1 MSQFSIKA
9 SFDGTE
15 LVQGFQDVK
24 TELNGLKTAG
34 DNAGKS
40 LGQMLQQKNSTSNY
54 SRQLGQIKQQ
64 LTDLSVNYSR
74 LSDAEKNSEFGVAMA
89 NKIEELKIKALELKG
104 VMDDVNSSL
113 SGKGG
118 AIDMGP
124 MDFGQQWSELQRNAE
139 QTHAKFESVRKISS
153 GVASG
158 FAAIQ
163 GAAALLGGENENL
176 EKTLVKVQG
185 AMAVAQGIGGIWD
198 LVEGIMQASLAYG
211 LNTAASAAN
220 TTASVANTAAKA
232 ANTAANTT
240 NTTAVAANTTA
251 NNANTTSLVATTA
264 AGGKL
269 SKCVGGIKSAF
280 SGLTKF
286 LAGAGGPIVAFVAL
300 AAAAIAVV
308 GNMDKIKRS
317 IQGLSATNQA
327 AVDAAKLNTELTKLA
342 SQSAADKVTR
352 VLELA
357 NAYNKLG
364 DDLNA
369 KQQFVTTYS
378 GELETMGIK
387 MTDVN
392 DAEDVFKNGTQD
404 YINAIM
410 ARAKADAL
418 REKAAEDYKKSLD
431 KMAELEE
438 EVARQKTLQSAGTP
452 EKTFLENLGE
462 AIIGASVFEGA
473 PVDVTRDFNDDWTA
487 EIAADN
493 VKEAEDALDAY
504 KKQVD
509 ADMQKLFNEAAKY
522 DAEADAKLK
531 ASGTGK
537 PKGGSGGSGG
547 STTPPPAKGSLKAA
561 QAEAQRLQ
569 DLLNNMDVNSPKFEQ
584 TKQALKAAQ
593 AEVERIQ
600 LLMSDTDYSSESL
613 EAAQREVRTLQ
624 EQLNKMDVNSPEFE
638 ATRQALKAAQD
649 EVERINKAIKGQEFS
664 SGSLE
669 EAQQQVRELESK
681 ISKMDVNSPD
691 FAATKQALDEAKKKV
706 EEIQLL
712 LGDGP
717 KELTILEKYDQ
728 AASKVNDIVKQHE
741 IGLID
746 TETAKKQINEINVEL
761 AALGLKPIQ
770 VQLEVKTDA
779 VMDAYSEIRKKIDD
793 TLQKYDIG
801 AIGADQAQELIN
813 SFNAELEAIGLK
825 PIQVNINT
833 ERAIQAIDGLAAHF
847 EVLNTIGSAVSSIN
861 SVYEAF
867 KNLPT
872 AMDEAENG
880 WERFMVGFETGMTVL
895 NAITSIFS
903 MINTLITTF
912 NTIQAISTALK
923 EKDAVASGAQAV
935 ADSTAAGATMTKA
948 GANMAEAA
956 TGAGKS
962 VSWLP
967 IVGPILAI
975 AAIGAIMG
983 VMMGVMSKSKFA
995 TGGIVPGNRIGDM
1008 DLVRVNGGEMIL
1020 NNRQQSNLFRMIDQN
1035 RLPASNL
1042 NPKTVNFRIQ
1052 GDTLVGVIENYNKKK
1067 SRS

>member
-1 MSQFSIKA
+1 MCIR
-9 SFDGTE
+9 D
-15 LVQGFQDVK
+15 
-24 TELNGLKTAG
+24 
-34 DNAGKS
+34 
-40 LGQMLQQKNSTSNY
+40 
-54 SRQLGQIKQQ
+54 R
-64 LTDLSVNYSR
+64 VNYSR

-139 QTHAKFESVRKISS
+139 QTRAKFESVRKISS

-185 AMAVAQGIGGIWD
+185 AMAVAQGVGGIWD

-211 LNTAASAAN
+211 LNTAASVADTTASAANTTAKTANTAASAAN
-220 TTASVANTAAKA
+220 TTASATNTAASAANTTAKA
-232 ANTAANTT
+232 ANTGANAA
-240 NTTAVAANTTA
+240 NTTAVAANTAA
-251 NNANTTSLVATTA
+251 NNTNTTSIVTTTA

-269 SKCVGGIKSAF
+269 FKCAGGIKSAF

-308 GNMDKIKRS
+308 SNMDKIKGA
-317 IQGLSATNQA
+317 IQGLSAANKA

-342 SQSAADKVTR
+342 SQSASNKVTR

-369 KQQFVTTYS
+369 KKQFVTTYS

-392 DAEDVFKNGTQD
+392 DAEDVFKNGTTD

-418 REKAAEDYKKSLD
+418 REKAAEDYKKSLN

-438 EVARQKTLQSAGTP
+438 EVVRQKALQSAGTP
-452 EKTFLENLGE
+452 EKTIWEHIGE
-462 AIIGASVFEGA
+462 SIIGASVYEGA
-473 PVDVTRDFNDDWTA
+473 SVADTRDFNDAWTA
-487 EIAADN
+487 DIAADN
-493 VKEAEDALDAY
+493 VKKAEAALDAY
-504 KKQVD
+504 KTQVD
-509 ADMQKLFNEAAKY
+509 ANMKKMFDEAAKY
-522 DAEADAKLK
+522 DAEADTKLK
-531 ASGTGK
+531 ARETDK
-537 PKGGSGGSGG
+537 PKGGS
-547 STTPPPAKGSLKAA
+547 TPPPPAKGSLKDA
-561 QAEAQRLQ
+561 QAEVQRLQ

-600 LLMSDTDYSSESL
+600 LLMADTDYSSESL
-613 EAAQREVRTLQ
+613 EAAQKEVRTLQ
-624 EQLNKMDVNSPEFE
+624 DKLNKMDVNSPEFE
-638 ATRQALKAAQD
+638 ATRQALKSAQD

-664 SGSLE
+664 TGSLE

-801 AIGADQAQELIN
+801 AIGPKQAQELIN

-825 PIQVNINT
+825 PIQVNIDT
-833 ERAIQAIDGLAAHF
+833 ERAMQEIDGLAAHF
-847 EVLNTIGSAVSSIN
+847 EVLTTIGSAVSSIN

-867 KNLPT
+867 NNLPD

-880 WERFMVGFETGMTVL
+880 WERFMVGFETGMSIL
-895 NAITSIFS
+895 NAITSIFG

-912 NTIQAISTALK
+912 NTIQQISTALK
-923 EKDAVASGAQAV
+923 EKDADASGEQAI
-935 ADSTAAGATMTKA
+935 ADMAAAETTLTKA
-948 GANMAEAA
+948 GANAAEAA

-962 VSWLP
+962 LSWLP
-967 IVGPILAI
+967 VVGPILAI
-975 AAIGAIMG
+975 AAIGTIMG
-983 VMMGVMSKSKFA
+983 VMMSAMNKSKFA

-1035 RLPASNL
+1035 RLSASNL

-1052 GDTLVGVIENYNKKK
+1052 GDTLVGVIDNYNKKR
-1067 SRS
+1067 SRA

>member
-24 TELNGLKTAG
+24 SELNGLKTAS
-34 DNAGKS
+34 DNASKS

-139 QTHAKFESVRKISS
+139 QTHAKFESVRKIST

-176 EKTLVKVQG
+176 EKTLVKVQA

-211 LNTAASAAN
+211 LNTTASAAN
-220 TTASVANTAAKA
+220 TTASVANTAAKT
-232 ANTAANTT
+232 ANTAANTA
-240 NTTAVAANTTA
+240 NTTAVAANTVA
-251 NNANTTSLVATTA
+251 NNTNTTSIVGTTTA
-264 AGGKL
+264 GGVL
-269 SKCVGGIKSAF
+269 TKCVGGIKSAF

-286 LAGAGGPIVAFVAL
+286 LAGAGGPIVAFGAL
-300 AAAAIAVV
+300 AVGAIAVA

-317 IQGLSATNQA
+317 IQGLSTANQA
-327 AVDAAKLNTELTKLA
+327 AVDAAKLNTELTKLS
-342 SQSAADKVTR
+342 SQSAAEKIVR
-352 VLELA
+352 VRELA
-357 NAYNKLG
+357 EEYKNLG
-364 DDLNA
+364 DSLAA
-369 KQQFVTTYS
+369 KEQFVANYS

-387 MTDVN
+387 MTNVN
-392 DAEDVFKNGTQD
+392 DAEDVFKDGTD
-404 YINAIM
+404 EYVDAIK

-418 REKAAEDYKKSLD
+418 REKATEDYKASLE
-431 KMAELEE
+431 KEAKLEE
-438 EVARQKTLQSAGTP
+438 ELARQKALQAEGTP
-452 EKTFLENLGE
+452 EKTFWENLGE
-462 AIIGASVFEGA
+462 SIIGASVYEGA
-473 PVDVTRDFNDDWTA
+473 PVDVVQDFNDDWTA
-487 EIAADN
+487 EIAEDN
-493 VKEAEDALDAY
+493 VKAAEKALEDFRKKRNAALDKAFEEA
-504 KKQVD
+504 KIFDK
-509 ADMQKLFNEAAKY
+509 EAA
-522 DAEADAKLK
+522 AKLK

-537 PKGGSGGSGG
+537 AGGSGKSGG
-547 STTPPPAKGSLKAA
+547 STPPPPVKGSLKAA
-561 QAEAQRLQ
+561 QAEVQRLQ
-569 DLLNNMDVNSPKFEQ
+569 DLLNNMDVNSPKLEQ

-600 LLMSDTDYSSESL
+600 KLLVDTDISEGSL
-613 EAAQREVRTLQ
+613 AAAQNKVRELQDKLNKMDANSPEFEKTKQALQEAQAEVDKISKSIKGQEFDAGSLAAAQQEVRELETK
-624 EQLNKMDVNSPEFE
+624 LNNMDVNSPE
-638 ATRQALKAAQD
+638 
-649 EVERINKAIKGQEFS
+649 
-664 SGSLE
+664 
-669 EAQQQVRELESK
+669 
-681 ISKMDVNSPD
+681 

-706 EEIQLL
+706 ENIQLL
-712 LGDGP
+712 LADTP
-717 KELTILEKYDQ
+717 ELTIVEKYDQ
-728 AASKVNDIVKQHE
+728 AVSKINDIVKQHE

-746 TETAKKQINEINVEL
+746 TETAKKQIAEINDEL
-761 AALGLKPIQ
+761 VKLGLNPIQ
-770 VQLEVKTDA
+770 IQLEVQTDA

-801 AIGADQAQELIN
+801 AIGPKQASELIK

-825 PIQVNINT
+825 PIEVNIKT
-833 ERAIQAIDGLAAHF
+833 ERAMQAIDGLAAHF
-847 EVLNTIGSAVSSIN
+847 EILNTVGSAVSSIN

-867 KNLPT
+867 KNLPD

-880 WERFMVGFETGMTVL
+880 WERFMVGFEAGMTVL
-895 NAITSIFS
+895 NAITSIFG

-923 EKDAVASGAQAV
+923 TKDAVASGAQAA
-935 ADSTAAGATMTKA
+935 ADSAAAGATMTKA

-983 VMMGVMSKSKFA
+983 IMMGVMSKSKFA

-1020 NNRQQSNLFRMIDQN
+1020 NNRQQSNLFRMLDQN
-1035 RLPASNL
+1035 RLPQFNGGS
-1042 NPKTVNFRIQ
+1042 TDVNFRIK
-1052 GDTLVGVIENYNKKK
+1052 GDTLIGVIDNYNKKHG
-1067 SRS
+1067 RG

>member
-139 QTHAKFESVRKISS
+139 QTHAKFESVRKIST

-176 EKTLVKVQG
+176 EKTLVKVQA

-211 LNTAASAAN
+211 LNTTASAAN
-220 TTASVANTAAKA
+220 TTASVANTAAKT
-232 ANTAANTT
+232 ANTAANTA
-240 NTTAVAANTTA
+240 NTTAVAANTAA
-251 NNANTTSLVATTA
+251 NNTNTTSLVATTA

-269 SKCVGGIKSAF
+269 SKCVSGIKSAF
-280 SGLTKF
+280 GGLTKF
-286 LAGAGGPIVAFVAL
+286 LTGAGGPITAFAAL
-300 AAAAIAVV
+300 AIGAIAVV

-317 IQGLSATNQA
+317 MQGLSKANQA

-342 SQSAADKVTR
+342 SQSASDKVTR

-357 NAYNKLG
+357 NAYSKLG
-364 DDLNA
+364 DDLNS
-369 KQQFVTTYS
+369 KKQFVATYS

-392 DAEDVFKNGTQD
+392 DAEDVFKDGTQD

-438 EVARQKTLQSAGTP
+438 EVAKQKALQSAGTP
-452 EKTFLENLGE
+452 EKTFWENLGE
-462 AIIGASVFEGA
+462 AIIGASVYEGA

-487 EIAADN
+487 EIAEDN
-493 VKEAEDALDAY
+493 VKEAEKALENY
-504 KKQVD
+504 KKEVN
-509 ADMQKLFNEAAKY
+509 ASMQKMFDEAAKF

-537 PKGGSGGSGG
+537 AGGSGKSGG
-547 STTPPPAKGSLKAA
+547 STPTPPAKGSLKAA
-561 QAEAQRLQ
+561 QAEVQRLQ
-569 DLLNNMDVNSPKFEQ
+569 DLLNNMDVNSPKLEQ

-593 AEVERIQ
+593 DEVERIQ
-600 LLMSDTDYSSESL
+600 LLLADTDYSSESL
-613 EAAQREVRTLQ
+613 EAAQKEVRTLQ
-624 EQLNKMDVNSPEFE
+624 DKLNKMDVNSPEFE
-638 ATRQALKAAQD
+638 ATRQALKAAQE
-649 EVERINKAIKGQEFS
+649 EVERINNAIKGQEFS

-712 LGDGP
+712 LSEGP
-717 KELTILEKYDQ
+717 KELTIVEKYDQ
-728 AASKVNDIVKQHE
+728 AVSKVNDIVKQHE

-746 TETAKKQINEINVEL
+746 TETAKKQIGEINAEL
-761 AALGLKPIQ
+761 IKLGLKPIQ
-770 VQLEVKTDA
+770 IQLEVQTDK

-801 AIGADQAQELIN
+801 AIGPKQAQELIK

-825 PIQVNINT
+825 PIEVNIKT
-833 ERAIQAIDGLAAHF
+833 ERAMQAIDGLAAHF
-847 EVLNTIGSAVSSIN
+847 EMLNTVGSAVSSIN

-867 KNLPT
+867 KNLPD

-880 WERFMVGFETGMTVL
+880 WERFMVGFEAGMTVL
-895 NAITSIFS
+895 NAITSIFG

-923 EKDAVASGAQAV
+923 TKDAVASGAQAA
-935 ADSTAAGATMTKA
+935 ADSAAAGATMTKA

-983 VMMGVMSKSKFA
+983 IMMGVMSKSKFA

-1020 NNRQQSNLFRMIDQN
+1020 NNRQQSNLFRMLDQN
-1035 RLPASNL
+1035 RLPQFRSGSAD
-1042 NPKTVNFRIQ
+1042 VNFRIK
-1052 GDTLVGVIENYNKKK
+1052 GDTLIGVIDNYNKKHG
-1067 SRS
+1067 RG